1 MTEFLANVTGIVT
14 NAVNWMGL
22 FWNEISTD
30 PILLTVVI
38 GLPLVGLGVGLLT
51 RLIRV

>member
-1 MTEFLANVTGIVT
+1 MTEFLSNLTSIVT
-14 NAVNWMGL
+14 KAVEWMGL
-22 FWNEISTD
+22 FWSEISSD